1 MGKDNPW
8 YPAVTRMDK
17 GMGKNSY
24 PCMGMGKLTG
34 KIFSCR

>member
-8 YPAVTRMDK
+8 VPVTGIGK

-24 PCMGMGKLTG
+24 PYMGMGKLTG
-34 KIFSCR
+34 KIFLYE

>member
-8 YPAVTRMDK
+8 VPVTRMGK

-34 KIFSCR
+34 KIFSRE

>member
-8 YPAVTRMDK
+8 VPVTRMGK

-24 PCMGMGKLTG
+24 SCMDMCKLVG
-34 KIFSCR
+34 KIFFRG